1 MLALSLE
8 EAHERIMTA
17 PAATGKQPI
26 KSFAEGTALFPVPIP
41 SGALSVN
48 SPTTSTQTMLT
59 PVPKSGFLASLR
71 YNVSGTLTVGTL
83 GTAYTVPLWRLI
95 QNYTLQNSLN
105 YPYRSLN
112 GDDIREWARVTGP
125 QGNADPITDSKT
137 FQNPDVTSVGAKNF
151 AFSFT
156 DRIGQNDGVNF
167 SRYLLSALN
176 TSNDLTV
183 VITWL
188 PNGSLSQ
195 LQQGAAVFSSY
206 TAQVQVSAEYYTV
219 PDPNQYA
226 WPRRNIVQQVVGD
239 PSFTSVVQGEND
251 VNITPIQ
258 GPEFT
263 GIGIQ
268 AIGANGALDPM
279 TASGGFISEVDI
291 YVNGTV
297 PIYQFK
303 FADLVSR
310 YEALFGRS
318 PANGY
323 IYIDLMSDLSL
334 PNVMSHVHRKVLS
347 TAKYAQ
353 ITAKVF
359 TTANYTTGAGAKI
372 NILKRTQQKYAN
384 NR

>member
-1 MLALSLE
+1 
-8 EAHERIMTA
+8 MTA
-17 PAATGKQPI
+17 PAATGKAPI

-41 SGALSVN
+41 SGSLNVAAPATSVQ
-48 SPTTSTQTMLT
+48 SMLT
-59 PVPKSGFLASLR
+59 PVPKSGFLSTLR
-71 YNVSGTLTVGTL
+71 YNVSGTLNVGTAA
-83 GTAYTVPLWRLI
+83 TASYTVPLWRLI

-125 QGNADPITDSKT
+125 QGQTDPITGSGT
-137 FQNPDVTSVGAKNF
+137 FQNPAVTAIANNVPF

-176 TSNDLTV
+176 TSNDMTI

-188 PNGSLSQ
+188 PVGSLSQ
-195 LQQGAAVFSSY
+195 LQQNSAVFSSY
-206 TAQVQVSAEYYTV
+206 SANVQVSAEYYTV

-239 PSFTSVVQGEND
+239 PSYTATVVGEND

-263 GIGIQ
+263 GLGIQ

-279 TASGGFISEVDI
+279 TPNGGFISEVDI

-359 TTANYTTGAGAKI
+359 TTANFTTGAGSKI
-372 NILKRTQQKYAN
+372 NVLKRTQQKYAN